1 MNSNENLNTTE
12 FTLLK
17 MLWQM
22 PYSSAWD
29 LKGWPFLSASRVEA
43 NLNLLSAKG
52 LIGYETMG
60 WMLDAQRRYVLLD
73 EGTDLVTE
81 RTGWRPTWFHSD
93 AGRMHIRSRGPM
105 VECFYDVAPLIWS
118 PDWVEEKPNSSR
130 VDDKDEL
137 NHLAYYYPEKY
148 EEILLE
154 IYSKPQPD
162 SYTWLRQGP
171 LHALVGMR
179 RGHHLNP
186 FWVPLIWFGTHAPK
200 NLLPDTLNRLF
211 DHLEAEPDPDSGVSA
226 RPPGVA
232 IVAADELAAVRAMRE
247 MPQAVPR
254 LAVVY
259 GSYRGKKL
267 RLGIRYVDPIEAW
280 VPYGTGRVLRINDS
294 IAPT

>member
-1 MNSNENLNTTE
+1 MNSKEKLNTTE

-17 MLWQM
+17 MVWQM

-52 LIGYETMG
+52 LIVYEMMG
-60 WMLDAQRRYVLLD
+60 WMQDAQRRYVLLD

-81 RTGWRPTWFHSD
+81 RTGWRPTWFQSD
-93 AGRMHIRSRGPM
+93 AGKMNIRSRGPM
-105 VECFYDVAPLIWS
+105 IECLYHAAPRIWS
-118 PDWVEEKPNSSR
+118 PGWVEVRPNSSR

-171 LHALVGMR
+171 LHALVGMQ
-179 RGHHLNP
+179 RGHHFNP
-186 FWVPLIWFGTHAPK
+186 FWVP
-200 NLLPDTLNRLF
+200 
-211 DHLEAEPDPDSGVSA
+211 
-226 RPPGVA
+226 
-232 IVAADELAAVRAMRE
+232 
-247 MPQAVPR
+247 
-254 LAVVY
+254 
-259 GSYRGKKL
+259 
-267 RLGIRYVDPIEAW
+267 
-280 VPYGTGRVLRINDS
+280 
-294 IAPT
+294 